1 MTRTKRNTRART
13 FQNLKSAAIAK
24 AGAIR
29 DTAVAGATVARAR
42 TAAAMTQIERAFQ
55 SRVSKAAARMGVPSA
70 KEVRALARQVA
81 ELEARV
87 AKLRRARA

>member
-1 MTRTKRNTRART
+1 MTRTKRNTQARP
-13 FQNLKSAAIAK
+13 FQNLTKAAIAK
-24 AGAIR
+24 VEAVRDIAVERAGE
-29 DTAVAGATVARAR
+29 ARAR
-42 TAAAMTQIERAFQ
+42 TSAALTQLERAFQ
-55 SRVSKAAARMGVPSA
+55 QRVSKAAARMGVSTA

>member
-1 MTRTKRNTRART
+1 MTRTKRTSKART
-13 FQNLKSAAIAK
+13 FQNLKNAAIVK
-24 AGAIR
+24 AGAVR
-29 DTAVAGATVARAR
+29 DGA
-42 TAAAMTQIERAFQ
+42 IERAGEVRARAGVMLTQLEKAFEQ
-55 SRVSKAAARMGVPSA
+55 RVSKTAARLGVPST

>member
-1 MTRTKRNTRART
+1 MTRTKRNTQART
-13 FQNLKSAAIAK
+13 FQNLKNAAIAK
-24 AGAIR
+24 AESVR
-29 DTAVAGATVARAR
+29 DTAIESAGAARAK
-42 TAAAMTQIERAFQ
+42 TAAVLTQLEKAFQ
-55 SRVSKAAARMGVPSA
+55 QRLSKAVARMGVPTA

>member
-1 MTRTKRNTRART
+1 MTRTKRNTNART
-13 FQNLKSAAIAK
+13 FQNLKNAAIAK
-24 AGAIR
+24 MQA
-29 DTAVAGATVARAR
+29 AGATA
-42 TAAAMTQIERAFQ
+42 IERAGEARAKTAAVLTQLEKAFRQ
-55 SRVSKAAARMGVPSA
+55 RVSKAVARMGVPTA